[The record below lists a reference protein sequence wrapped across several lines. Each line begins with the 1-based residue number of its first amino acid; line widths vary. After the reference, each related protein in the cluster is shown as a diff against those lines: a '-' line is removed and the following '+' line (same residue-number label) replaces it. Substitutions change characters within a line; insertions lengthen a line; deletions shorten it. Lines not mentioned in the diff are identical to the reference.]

1 MDSAKAR
8 QSYWARNYVG
18 WPRFSTF
25 QPNITHL
32 TLAEW
37 EKKGKIQCVVTQNVD
52 RLHHKAGSTNVHE
65 LHGKMVN
72 HSGDSPKNIFESH
85 RLKNDYILILD
96 ASVYVK

>member
-8 QSYWARNYVG
+8 QSYWARNYIG

-52 RLHHKAGSTNVHE
+52 RLHHKAGSTKVHE

-72 HSGDSPKNIFESH
+72 HSKDNTKDMFDSISF
-85 RLKNDYILILD
+85 KNDHSLILF
-96 ASVYVK
+96 ASV